1 LSNRTEDDRQWVIGT
16 LSDTRPLIEY
26 LFDREAK
33 SLEHRLTPDEIAHIT
48 EITGLSTAE

>member
-16 LSDTRPLIEY
+16 LSDTRPLIV
-26 LFDREAK
+26 FDREAK